1 MLSIQIM
8 KNAKIV
14 HSANGMPA
22 NLFRSTLKKSS
33 SQKTTRA
40 TMMTVMPLSTA
51 SGRIHGLAVQT
62 TDGEPELL
70 GELLDMSKTQLSS

>member
-22 NLFRSTLKKSS
+22 NVYRSMPKKSS

-51 SGRIHGLAVQT
+51 PGRIHGLAVQI
-62 TDGEPELL
+62 TDGEPL